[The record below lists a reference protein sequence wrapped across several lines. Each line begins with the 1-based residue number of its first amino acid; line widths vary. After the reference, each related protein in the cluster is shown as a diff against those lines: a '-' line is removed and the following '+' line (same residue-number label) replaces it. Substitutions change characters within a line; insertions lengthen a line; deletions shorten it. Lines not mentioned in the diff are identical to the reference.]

1 VDKHIMVNSRLQEIM
16 NEFQGDDAPDQLP
29 ARHHARRG
37 DPRAHDDDD
46 YEDDEDDDE
55 EDDYDDEEEDGD
67 SYDSD
72 DDDYEDDDEYGKP
85 PAAEPR
91 VKNNNNSREKKVGLS
106 LFASS
111 SKKKNRVNNHN
122 NNKRTTNSNINIHD
136 QLPDPDEYKAQIG
149 YQRRRRPTS
158 RLTRLRRKRFLV
170 TVSIFTF
177 VVVLAIVLGTV
188 LSKRNGGP
196 RNSMAAYQPPP
207 APPESSS
214 GTDQPESTTAPQNTA
229 ATPSGSYNQNR
240 LNAAMEVVKYL
251 SSLTALDQSGSPQQQ
266 AVLWIANIDPR
277 QIQIGE
283 TFEFQ
288 SRYALAVLYFA
299 TGGGSGHWEY
309 ATEMGWL
316 GDADVCDWNTVL
328 SDGVKIG
335 VDCLGTRTVRT
346 LVLPHSGLINNI
358 PDEISILYDLDTIDF
373 SENDL
378 TGRFNPRL
386 GDLKTLQTLVLRDNA
401 FTGSFPQFLGIMSS
415 LQYVDLS
422 KNNIKGSFPDS
433 IFDLGRMT
441 TLNIGYNHI
450 SDDVTKFMGLTSI
463 QNLLASDNEISGH
476 LNFELLNAL
485 PHLNILDLSSNQLQ
499 GSLPSNLFELSQLS
513 IIDLHGNYFGG
524 TIPQTIANPSP
535 LKFLALGDNALT
547 GEITWFPTHFPST
560 MEHLDLANN
569 SFTGRLPAF
578 GTMQGL
584 NYLFLAFNPKLDPG
598 PIPPSF
604 TRLPNLI
611 ELSLQQTGRTGTIP
625 KGFGSLSKL
634 VLFDLSDNSLTGTIP
649 DDFGNATLIQ
659 FLFLNQNYL
668 NGTIPASFSQFSHL
682 NMLLLEK
689 NAIRGDTTMI
699 CEPKLSSLQFFHRIA
714 AR

>member
-1 VDKHIMVNSRLQEIM
+1 
-16 NEFQGDDAPDQLP
+16 
-29 ARHHARRG
+29 
-37 DPRAHDDDD
+37 
-46 YEDDEDDDE
+46 
-55 EDDYDDEEEDGD
+55 
-67 SYDSD
+67 
-72 DDDYEDDDEYGKP
+72 
-85 PAAEPR
+85 
-91 VKNNNNSREKKVGLS
+91 
-106 LFASS
+106 
-111 SKKKNRVNNHN
+111 
-122 NNKRTTNSNINIHD
+122 
-136 QLPDPDEYKAQIG
+136 
-149 YQRRRRPTS
+149 
-158 RLTRLRRKRFLV
+158 
-170 TVSIFTF
+170 
-177 VVVLAIVLGTV
+177 
-188 LSKRNGGP
+188 
-196 RNSMAAYQPPP
+196 
-207 APPESSS
+207 
-214 GTDQPESTTAPQNTA
+214 
-229 ATPSGSYNQNR
+229 
-240 LNAAMEVVKYL
+240 MEVVKYL

-277 QIQIGE
+277 QIQIGK

-358 PDEISILYDLDTIDF
+358 PDEISILYDLETIDF

-699 CEPKLSSLQFFHRIA
+699 CEPKLSSLQFFSSDCSEVNCPLTCCSLCCINSNRPPISGSGSSTDYPTPSPSTSYGGSGSGSSSGGSSYSGIPGGGAVASPTTAPGGRLLRALPTRPTISPSFTDDEFFRRALQNDMAINAQHMCDGVTYNDQLDPQIENQYKRVVYDFNQYVPSVPVATEPTTSPTIA
-714 AR
+714 P